1 MSHPCELLFIAPS
14 RRNVSTPGQCRTPN
28 PPMSLRD
35 ILDDSASSNQL
46 WPSLKPFRLNDGLQ
60 LLSRYEQELWVLT
73 LLAMVLDVTLTV
85 QGLRLGLQELNPV
98 ARTALDQA
106 GAFGL
111 YGLKS
116 VAVLLG
122 ICCVLMIPDRYTP
135 FVPLGL
141 ALPSVVAVFINSIV
155 IVSVLS

>member
-1 MSHPCELLFIAPS
+1 
-14 RRNVSTPGQCRTPN
+14 
-28 PPMSLRD
+28 MSLRD
-35 ILDDSASSNQL
+35 ILDDSASSNQT
-46 WPSLKPFRLNDGLQ
+46 WQSLKPSRPKEDLQ
-60 LLSRYEQELWVLT
+60 ILSQYEQELWVLT
-73 LLAMVLDVTLTV
+73 LVAMILDVTLTV

-122 ICCVLMIPDRYTP
+122 ICCVLMIPDRYSP

-141 ALPSVVAVFINSIV
+141 ALPSVVAVLINSIV
-155 IVSVLS
+155 IISVLS